1 MRQHFAKAVLF
12 TCAALLSS
20 AHAQA
25 NDAKSYPD
33 HPIKVIVGFV
43 PGGPTDLY
51 ARIAAHALSDTLGQQ
66 VVVENKAGASGVIAA
81 AAVAA
86 APPDGYTLL
95 VNVVSDIITP
105 LYRNTG
111 YNLERNF
118 APIGLIASAPNVLVV
133 NPDLHVNS
141 LKELIDYA
149 RKNPNT
155 VTFGSA
161 GTGTVSHLA
170 GALLASETGTKMTHI
185 PYKGTNGAQMDLMA
199 GRISMMFDNLT
210 NGLANAKAGK
220 VKALAITSPQRWNNV
235 PDVPTMA
242 ESGFPGVTIMSIF
255 GLVAPAGTPAP
266 VVAKLSDALTKG
278 LKNEEYRKSIIQSGA
293 EPGAM
298 TPKEYGKYISDESR
312 RWEKFLEK
320 NPGIMKG

>member
-1 MRQHFAKAVLF
+1 MRLHFAQAVLF
-12 TCAALLSS
+12 SCATLLSS
-20 AHAQA
+20 AYAQSS
-25 NDAKSYPD
+25 DAKTYPD

-43 PGGPTDLY
+43 AGGPTDLY
-51 ARIAAHALSDTLGQQ
+51 ARIAARALSDTLGQQ
-66 VVVENKAGASGVIAA
+66 VVVENKSGASGGIAA

-86 APPDGYTLL
+86 AAPDGYTLL

-105 LYRNTG
+105 LYKKTG
-111 YNLERNF
+111 YNLESNF

-133 NPDLHVNS
+133 NPDIHVNS
-141 LKELIDYA
+141 VKELIDYA

-155 VTFGSA
+155 ITFGSA

-170 GALLASETGTKMTHI
+170 GALLASETGTKMTHV
-185 PYKGTNGAQMDLMA
+185 PYKGTNGAQMDLLA

-220 VKALAITSPQRWNNV
+220 VNALAITSPQRWNNV

-266 VVAKLSDALTKG
+266 VIAKLSDALTKG

-298 TPKEYGKYISDESR
+298 TPKDYGKYIHDESR

-320 NPGIMKG
+320 NPDIMKN